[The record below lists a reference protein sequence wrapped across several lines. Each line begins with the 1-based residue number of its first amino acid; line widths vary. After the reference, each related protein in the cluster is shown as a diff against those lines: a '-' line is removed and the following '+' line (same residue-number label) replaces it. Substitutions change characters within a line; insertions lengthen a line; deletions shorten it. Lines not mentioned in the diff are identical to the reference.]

1 MTTQLL
7 FSLLWPFSFVSTF
20 INSLTKLILW
30 SFPQRAGKGHGTGAR
45 NKGFCS
51 FHHSSAEN
59 WVKDLLSIALPTREI
74 LSPQTVLSIR
84 KLAQASYPCPSEGN
98 TEEARISILWPPEW
112 KLQSQKT
119 KQCGHMDQTLC
130 NSWNYQSCHAGPPKM
145 AKSWWRDLMMEK
157 EWWATS
163 TFLPWHPMNSMKRQK
178 YIILKDET
186 PRLVGDQCATRK
198 EWRNSSKRNEE
209 AEPKQKQHPIVDVS
223 SGGSK
228 IWCCKE

>member
-1 MTTQLL
+1 MVQNIISRPWERAEGPWLCLMTTQLL

-74 LSPQTVLSIR
+74 LSPQSVPPTR

-119 KQCGHMDQTLC
+119 KQCGHMDHNLVYLMKLSVMPCRAIQDG
-130 NSWNYQSCHAGPPKM
+130 QV
-145 AKSWWRDLMMEK
+145 MMERSDDG
-157 EWWATS
+157 EGMVSQFNIPALRT
-163 TFLPWHPMNSMKRQK
+163 PWTVWKGKSIS
-178 YIILKDET
+178 Y
-186 PRLVGDQCATRK
+186 
-198 EWRNSSKRNEE
+198 WRMR
-209 AEPKQKQHPIVDVS
+209 PL
-223 SGGSK
+223 G
-228 IWCCKE
+228 W